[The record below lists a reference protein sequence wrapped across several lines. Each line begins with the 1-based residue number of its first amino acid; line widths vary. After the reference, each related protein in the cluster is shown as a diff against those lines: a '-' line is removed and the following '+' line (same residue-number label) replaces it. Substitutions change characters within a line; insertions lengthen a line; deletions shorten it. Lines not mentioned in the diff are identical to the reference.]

1 MSILDWVLIAV
12 FIVGALL
19 GLKWGLVQSVL
30 NFVAVYVA
38 MLVGAQFADGLVERF
53 TDDIENESVTTAI
66 GYVVIFLGVFIIAQ
80 IVGKI
85 IRAMLTMVFLGWV
98 DKLGGVL
105 VGLLLG
111 AILVTGV
118 VTAMARVAYPQ
129 DEVILAEIED
139 IAADS
144 LLSGNVEAAKERLY
158 QELAERYGRDRI
170 KGWLADSTMVP
181 KVLDARDQLP
191 ADVLGLIPGEF
202 ATALDTLAADLADN
216 VDS

>member
-1 MSILDWVLIAV
+1 MNIFDWVLFAV
-12 FIVGALL
+12 FVVGALL

-38 MLVGAQFADGLVERF
+38 MLVAAQFADGLVARV
-53 TDDIENESVTTAI
+53 TDDVQNESVAAAI

-80 IVGKI
+80 IVGKT
-85 IRAMLTMVFLGWV
+85 IRAMLTVIFLGWV
-98 DKLGGVL
+98 DKLGGVV

-129 DEVILAEIED
+129 DEAILGEIED
-139 IAADS
+139 IV
-144 LLSGNVEAAKERLY
+144 SGDIEAAKERLY
-158 QELAERYGRDRI
+158 QELAERYGRDTL
-170 KGWLADSTMVP
+170 KEWLADSTLVP
-181 KVLDARDQLP
+181 RVLDTRAKLP

-202 ATALDTLAADLADN
+202 ATALDTLEADLADN
-216 VDS
+216 FK

>member
-1 MSILDWVLIAV
+1 MNIFDWVLFVV
-12 FIVGALL
+12 FVVGALL

-38 MLVGAQFADGLVERF
+38 MLVGAQFADGLVARV
-53 TDDIENESVTTAI
+53 TDDVQNESVAAAI
-66 GYVVIFLGVFIIAQ
+66 GYVVIFLSVFIIAQ

-85 IRAMLTMVFLGWV
+85 IRAMLTVIFLGWV
-98 DKLGGVL
+98 DKLGGVV

-129 DEVILAEIED
+129 DEAILVEIED
-139 IAADS
+139 IV
-144 LLSGNVEAAKERLY
+144 SGDIEAAKERLY
-158 QELAERYGRDRI
+158 QELAERYGRDTL
-170 KGWLADSTMVP
+170 KEWLADSTLVP
-181 KVLDARDQLP
+181 RVLDTRAKLP

-202 ATALDTLAADLADN
+202 ATALDTLEADLADN
-216 VDS
+216 FK

>member
-1 MSILDWVLIAV
+1 MNIFDWGLFVV
-12 FIVGALL
+12 FVVGALL

-38 MLVGAQFADGLVERF
+38 MLVGAQFADGLVARV
-53 TDDIENESVTTAI
+53 TDDVQNESVAAAI

-85 IRAMLTMVFLGWV
+85 IRAMLTVIFLGWV
-98 DKLGGVL
+98 DKLGGVV

-129 DEVILAEIED
+129 DEAILVEIED
-139 IAADS
+139 IV
-144 LLSGNVEAAKERLY
+144 SGDIEAAKERLY
-158 QELAERYGRDRI
+158 QELAERYGRDTL
-170 KGWLADSTMVP
+170 KEWLADSTLVP
-181 KVLDARDQLP
+181 RVLDTRAKLP

-202 ATALDTLAADLADN
+202 ATALDTLEADLADN
-216 VDS
+216 FK